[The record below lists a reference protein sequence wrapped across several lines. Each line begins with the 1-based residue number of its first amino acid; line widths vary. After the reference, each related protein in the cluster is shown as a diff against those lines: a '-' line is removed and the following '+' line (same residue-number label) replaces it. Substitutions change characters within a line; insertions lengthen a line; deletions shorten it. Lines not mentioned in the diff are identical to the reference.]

1 MESFVIQHFWHLLFF
16 LTHEQYAFRPT
27 SSTTA
32 ALISL
37 LQVVTDLLSNN
48 LYVAIIALDF
58 SKAFDIVRHPHYS
71 SGRSY
76 FNVPTGTDVFGDLKS
91 VLEGL
96 VTRA

>member
-16 LTHEQYAFRPT
+16 LTHEQYAFRST

-71 SGRSY
+71 SGRAY

-91 VLEGL
+91 VLEDL